1 MSLSHLVLV
10 RNYNYVVTI
19 ITLVLEIKPKHFH
32 NCMCLNVRVF
42 VLSHLKWCMTTCS
55 MPGCPLTLRLQK
67 RRAVTL
73 IILSPASPILLLSR
87 SLSAIVLSDIFILI
101 TPSSS
106 GEVCEGVFLNRTR
119 IKVNKYWQS
128 PSPVLGLLFF
138 TLITVTTK
146 LFPNVKCNSAP
157 VSLTYLAVSCDFP
170 CLSAPASHSQDS
182 LHFSAPLPCGAR

>member
-1 MSLSHLVLV
+1 MW
-10 RNYNYVVTI
+10 
-19 ITLVLEIKPKHFH
+19 
-32 NCMCLNVRVF
+32 VF
-42 VLSHLKWCMTTCS
+42 VQSHLKWCMTTCS
-55 MPGCPLTLRLQK
+55 MPGCPLTLCLQK
-67 RRAVTL
+67 HRAVTL
-73 IILSPASPILLLSR
+73 IILTPANPILFLSR
-87 SLSAIVLSDIFILI
+87 RLSVIALSDIFILI
-101 TPSSS
+101 MCSSS

-128 PSPVLGLLFF
+128 PSQALGLLFF

-170 CLSAPASHSQDS
+170 CFSAPASHSQDS